1 MSEKPRFLTIRQVA
15 AEGILSEYRL
25 RCMEKAGELPCIYA
39 GVKCLINFDLLVEQL
54 NHLGTSKERGNVHD
68 PE

>member
-1 MSEKPRFLTIRQVA
+1 MEQRKPRFLTIRQAA

-39 GVKCLINFDLLVEQL
+39 GKKCLINFDLLVEQL
-54 NHLGTSKERGNVHD
+54 NHLGTSKGREVKS
-68 PE
+68 

>member
-39 GVKCLINFDLLVEQL
+39 GSKCLINYGLLLDQL
-54 NHLGTSKERGNVHD
+54 RSAGRRAKEG
-68 PE
+68 

>member
-1 MSEKPRFLTIRQVA
+1 MEQRKPRFLTIREAA

-39 GVKCLINFDLLVEQL
+39 GK
-54 NHLGTSKERGNVHD
+54 SA
-68 PE
+68 

>member
-25 RCMEKAGELPCIYA
+25 RCLEKAGELPCIYA
-39 GVKCLINFDLLVEQL
+39 GAKCLINYDLLLDQL
-54 NHLGTSKERGNVHD
+54 RNAGRRAKEG
-68 PE
+68 

>member
-1 MSEKPRFLTIRQVA
+1 MEQRKPRFLTIREAA

-39 GVKCLINFDLLVEQL
+39 GKKCLINFDLLIDRL
-54 NHLGTSKERGNVHD
+54 NDLGTSKEMGVKS
-68 PE
+68 